1 MSQSSDQ
8 KLLQVRNL
16 QTCFGEGEYTN
27 CAVDDISFGI
37 DHNETLV
44 LLGESGSGKSI
55 CAHSIMRLL
64 PPSARIEQGEV
75 LLNGN
80 NLLKLSERR
89 MRDVRGSRIAMIFQ
103 EPQSSLNPVLTAGQ
117 QIGETLMRHQHLRGR
132 AQRERTLELL
142 DAVGIP
148 NPNQRINDYPHQFS
162 GGMKQRIMIAMV
174 LAGRPDLLIA
184 DEPTTALDVTIQ
196 ARMLELLK
204 ALQRE
209 THMGILFITH
219 DIGVAAQMADHVA
232 VMRYGKIVE
241 ENAREAF
248 FAQPRHPYTHELF
261 DALPSRERRQREAN
275 ESKPATGS
283 KPLLDVRDLKVHFPI
298 RKGIFK
304 RVVGHVRAVD
314 GVSIRIHAGET
325 VAMVGESG
333 SGKTTL
339 GKGILQLL
347 QPTAGEVL
355 FDGDALTHL
364 KGNALRR
371 RRADIQIVF
380 QDPYAS
386 MNPRMLISDIIEEGM
401 LAQGVGGDRNQRSR
415 RIEELLQQVGLQA
428 DHKNRYPHE
437 FSGGQRQRICIARA
451 LAVEPKL
458 IICDE
463 PTSALD
469 VSVQAQILDLLK
481 DLQSRLGLAY
491 LFITHNIAVVEY
503 LAHYVA
509 VMYEGHIVEQGK
521 VDDVL
526 LRPQHEYTRQ
536 LLSAVPRPPLRPA
549 V

>member
-1 MSQSSDQ
+1 MSH
-8 KLLQVRNL
+8 KLLEVRNL
-16 QTCFGEGEYTN
+16 QTFFGDDDNLTR
-27 CAVDDISFGI
+27 AVDDVSFGI
-37 DHNETLV
+37 DRDETLA

-55 CAHSIMRLL
+55 TAHTIMRLL
-64 PPSARIEQGEV
+64 PPAARVAGGEV
-75 LLNGN
+75 ILDGQ
-80 NLLKLSERR
+80 NLLKLPERR
-89 MRDVRGSRIAMIFQ
+89 MRDIRGGRIAMIFQ

-117 QIGETLMRHQHLRGR
+117 QIGETLARHQQLHGS
-132 AQRERTLELL
+132 AQRRRTLELL
-142 DAVGIP
+142 DEVGIP
-148 NPNQRINDYPHQFS
+148 EARSRIDDYPHQFS
-162 GGMKQRIMIAMV
+162 GGMKQRIMIAMA

-196 ARMLELLK
+196 ARILDLLK
-204 ALQRE
+204 SLQRE

-219 DIGVAAQMADHVA
+219 DIGVAAQVADHVA
-232 VMRYGKIVE
+232 VMRHGCIVE
-241 ENAREAF
+241 SNPREAF
-248 FAQPRHPYTHELF
+248 FARPRHPYTHELF

-275 ESKPATGS
+275 DTRPDVASA
-283 KPLLDVRDLKVHFPI
+283 PLLEVRDLKVHFPI
-298 RKGIFK
+298 RKGVFK

-314 GVSIRIHAGET
+314 GVSIRIHSGET

-347 QPTAGEVL
+347 KPTDGAVL
-355 FDGDALTHL
+355 FDGDELTRL
-364 KGNALRR
+364 RGDALRR
-371 RRADIQIVF
+371 RRADIQVVF

-386 MNPRMLISDIIEEGM
+386 MNPRMLVGDIIEEGM
-401 LAQGVGGDRNQRSR
+401 LAQRVGGDRHERQA
-415 RIEELLQQVGLQA
+415 RIEQLLQQVGLQA
-428 DHKNRYPHE
+428 QHKNRYPHE

-451 LAVEPKL
+451 LAVDPKL

-481 DLQSRLGLAY
+481 DLQARLGLAY

-509 VMYEGHIVEQGK
+509 VMYEGRVVEQGK

-526 LRPQHEYTRQ
+526 LQPQHEYTRK
-536 LLSAVPRPPLRPA
+536 LLSAVPRPPEREA
-549 V
+549 S